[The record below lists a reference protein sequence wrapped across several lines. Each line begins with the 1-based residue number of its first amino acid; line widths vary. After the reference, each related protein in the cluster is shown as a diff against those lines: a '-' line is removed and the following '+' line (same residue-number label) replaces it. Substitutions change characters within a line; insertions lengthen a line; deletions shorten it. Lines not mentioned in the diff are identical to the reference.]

1 MKNNKILIRI
11 NNLDEINDYQ
21 KESINNFLFAL
32 DGFSIGYP
40 SFSLNELGKLDCNVY
55 LLLNRVLNND
65 GISYYI
71 PFGWIALEWKSYQDE
86 PHFVR

>member
-1 MKNNKILIRI
+1 MENTIKLNNKSDYKFVDISSESYRI
-11 NNLDEINDYQ
+11 YTFDSQ
-21 KESINNFLFAL
+21 KIFKIDKPMWLAISKS
-32 DGFSIGYP
+32 GH
-40 SFSLNELGKLDCNVY
+40 
-55 LLLNRVLNND
+55 RVLNND